1 MSKFKTILEGAG
13 GKKSDLDE
21 SPAVPEVEILVN
33 KDVKRLGRPK
43 GKRSNPDYTQV
54 TAYIG
59 RDTHKRVKMALLE
72 NEGGDFS
79 ELVDQLLLEWLS
91 TQNPKNLKL

>member
-1 MSKFKTILEGAG
+1 MSKFKSILAAA
-13 GKKSDLDE
+13 GKKDDLDK
-21 SPAVPEVEILVN
+21 SPAMPEVEKLVDR
-33 KDVKRLGRPK
+33 DVKRLGRPK

-72 NEGGDFS
+72 SEDEGDFS
-79 ELVDQLLLEWLS
+79 ELVDRLLIEWLN
-91 TQNPKNLKL
+91 TQKSKKSKV